1 MAGRVGSGEA
11 LVLVVVP
18 KALEFMEDNDNDE
31 DGDGDKDTT
40 LSISMGRVVRWQVN
54 LKRVLWESHM
64 RVLVAASPI
73 FMKALSSH
81 DLTQHP
87 ARMLGQSLLRHS

>member
-18 KALEFMEDNDNDE
+18 EALEFMEDDDNDE

-40 LSISMGRVVRWQVN
+40 LGISTGRVVRWRVN
-54 LKRVLWESHM
+54 LKRVLRESRM
-64 RVLVAASPI
+64 RMLVAASPI
-73 FMKALSSH
+73 FVTALSSR

-87 ARMLGQSLLRHS
+87 ARTLG